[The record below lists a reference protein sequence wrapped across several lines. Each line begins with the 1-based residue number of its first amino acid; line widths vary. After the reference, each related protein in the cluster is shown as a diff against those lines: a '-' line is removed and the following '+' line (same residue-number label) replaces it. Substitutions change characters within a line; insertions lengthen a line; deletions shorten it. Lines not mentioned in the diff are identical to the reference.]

1 MQLKKNGS
9 VAVLVVMSALCAAP
23 SAMAPAAVRADAPPL
38 IGVVDEDKLGEKY
51 TAYRT
56 EIEKLDKKAQAI
68 DDQLAAREFLSDVQ
82 GASFDTLAVK
92 ATRTPAEETQFKGLA
107 KAGMDQ
113 RVEYM
118 NLLPKS
124 TRTDAETKK
133 VKATEDQVRTNAA
146 KSRALSD
153 QLYSDL
159 KKQQEDIDKTFTDK
173 ANNVIGQVAADRKML
188 AVLRQRVVI
197 WNAPATDIT
206 DEVVKRLNG

>member
-9 VAVLVVMSALCAAP
+9 LAVMVVMSALCAAP
-23 SAMAPAAVRADAPPL
+23 SLMATAHADTPPL

-56 EIEKLDKKAQAI
+56 EIEKLDKKAQGI
-68 DDQLAAREFLSDVQ
+68 DDQLAAREFMSDAQ
-82 GASFDTLAVK
+82 GTTFDTLAIK
-92 ATRTPAEETQFKGLA
+92 ATRTPAEETQFQGLL
-107 KAGMDQ
+107 KAGIDLRTQ
-113 RVEYM
+113 YM
-118 NLLPKS
+118 ALLPKA
-124 TRTDAETKK
+124 TRTDAETKL
-133 VKATEDQVRTNAA
+133 VKSTEDQVRANAA

-173 ANNVIGQVAADRKML
+173 ANNVIGQVAADKKML